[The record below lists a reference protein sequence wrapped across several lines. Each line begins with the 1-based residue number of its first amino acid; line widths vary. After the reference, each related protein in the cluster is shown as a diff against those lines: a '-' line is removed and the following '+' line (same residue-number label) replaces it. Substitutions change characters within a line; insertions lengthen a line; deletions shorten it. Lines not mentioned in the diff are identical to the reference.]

1 MKRFKFLLMAMCL
14 SAFLLSSA
22 IVFSQENAKNVMVET
37 IYIMPVKGKE
47 KDFEKAV
54 KLHNDTFHNTAPHQ
68 AGMNLILTG
77 PETGWYVWYMG
88 PTTFT
93 DLDSRPAG
101 AHDGDWTAKIDPLI
115 KKYGKTEYWKYEAKS
130 SLVPDGVVDSKYS
143 TMWVIDVE
151 NDSMDKM
158 KGLLDKVNAVNAK
171 KAGETMRV
179 YSSRFNAGDGRDLVL
194 IFDFNKW
201 AELDEDNDFIKRFD
215 AMNGADSFAAFL
227 KEWRSVVQGNKEAV
241 WLDVFKE

>member
-1 MKRFKFLLMAMCL
+1 MKRFKFLLIAMCL
-14 SAFLLSSA
+14 SAFLLSSSIA
-22 IVFSQENAKNVMVET
+22 YSQETAKNVMVET

-47 KDFEKAV
+47 KEFEKAV
-54 KLHNDTFHNTAPHQ
+54 KLHNDTFHNKAPHQ

-93 DLDSRPAG
+93 DLDSRPTG
-101 AHDGDWTAKIDPLI
+101 AHDGDWASKIDPLI
-115 KKYGKTEYWKYEAKS
+115 KKYGSTEYWKYEAES
-130 SLVPDGVVDSKYS
+130 SLAPDGTDGAKYS

-151 NDSMDKM
+151 QDSMDKM
-158 KGLLDKVNAVNAK
+158 KGLLAKVNAVNAK

-179 YSSRFNAGDGRDLVL
+179 YSSRFNAGDGRDLVM

-201 AELDEDNDFIKRFD
+201 AELDEDNDFVKRFNE
-215 AMNGADSFAAFL
+215 MNGADSFIGFL
-227 KEWRSVVQGNKEAV
+227 KDWRSAVKGNKEAV